1 MLLLCLF
8 LIHRIRLHIIVEHFA
23 VELLFLLDVV
33 EHVSELFV
41 LEFKNAGVIE
51 RGNVLFR
58 RECVCA
64 EEAVV
69 LLFGGG
75 SA

>member
-1 MLLLCLF
+1 MLLLCF
-8 LIHRIRLHIIVEHFA
+8 LIHRIGLHIIVEHFT
-23 VELLFLLDVV
+23 VKLFFLLNMV
-33 EHVSELFV
+33 ENVSELLV
-41 LEFKNAGVIE
+41 LKFKNAGIIE